1 MTHKRILLAD
11 DEETIRFIIRLNL
24 GNRFE
29 IVEAID
35 GEDAWQKFV
44 AAEGNFDLVIADLR
58 MPRLA
63 GDELV
68 AQIQQKRPQT
78 PAILLTG
85 LLEPTLMPRP
95 NLCILTKPLECI
107 RLLQE
112 AAHQQVMNAT
122 AQEGSSS
129 GALAA

>member
-1 MTHKRILLAD
+1 MTLKRILLAD

-29 IVEAID
+29 IVEATD
-35 GEDAWQKFV
+35 GEDAWQKFL
-44 AAEGNFDLVIADLR
+44 AAQGNFDLVIADLK

-68 AQIQQKRPQT
+68 AQIQRKRPQT

-85 LLEPTLMPRP
+85 LLEPTLAPRP
-95 NLCILTKPLECI
+95 NLSILTKPFDNGQLVATVQQ
-107 RLLQE
+107 LLQE
-112 AAHQQVMNAT
+112 K
-122 AQEGSSS
+122 
-129 GALAA
+129 